1 MAEETDLLRGSGN
14 ELGPFS
20 TALPA
25 DQRSLVRMLARRAE
39 DSADREWIV
48 HDDGTLTYADAYG
61 LANRIARAIIATTA
75 AGAHVGVFLRNQVEI
90 MPSFYG
96 IMAAGSVAVP
106 LNADARG
113 PLLQDVIEKSD
124 VRLLI
129 ARAEFLDR
137 LAAMETIGEVERIVC
152 VRGPEDEPVPAQVNG
167 VPVTDFEE
175 WIADHPTDQVREFPG
190 HDDLSLIQF
199 TSGTTGRTKGAMFS
213 HHYLFLCS
221 AIVADAL
228 QHTPDAV
235 LFTPLPLYHVGAQHI
250 ICNAAMHARAKSVLP
265 AKFSAGSYWDEV
277 AACGATSG
285 MLVGP
290 MASILLKTVEKAPP
304 HTMKTVQCVPPPP
317 SWQQFEER
325 FDTHLLWQGYGSTE
339 CYPLPPRRFEEM
351 TDSPSDAIG
360 KPVTWMEFG
369 VVDEHD
375 NMLGPGE
382 VGEMVFRPRL
392 PFGMMSGYYK
402 DAEGTVS
409 ALRNFMFH
417 TGDQGAYDEDGL
429 LYYRGRMQ
437 DRLRRRGENVS
448 AFELE
453 LVANGHPDVIEAA
466 AYGIPGEFGEHDIKL
481 DCVVRNDLDA
491 ADLHAWLRENLP
503 RYMVPRYLELCESLP
518 KTPSMR
524 IEKYKLAA
532 RPLDRDEVWDA
543 TGAGVSR

>member
-1 MAEETDLLRGSGN
+1 M
-14 ELGPFS
+14 LG
-20 TALPA
+20 
-25 DQRSLVRMLARRAE
+25 RRAE

-48 HDDGTLTYADAYG
+48 LDNGTLAYGEAFG
-61 LANRIARAIIATTA
+61 LANRIARAIMETIP

-113 PLLQDVIEKSD
+113 PLLQYVIEKSD
-124 VRLLI
+124 AKLLI
-129 ARAEFLDR
+129 ARSEFLDR
-137 LAAMETIGEVERIVC
+137 LAAMESLAEVERIVC
-152 VRGPEDEPVPAQVNG
+152 VRENSDEVVPTEVNG
-167 VPVTDFEE
+167 IPVTEFEE
-175 WIADHPTDQVREFPG
+175 WIDGHSTDQAREFPA

-221 AIVADAL
+221 SIVADAL
-228 QHTPDAV
+228 RHTPDAV

-265 AKFSAGSYWDEV
+265 AKFSAGEYWDEV

-290 MASILLKTVEKAPP
+290 MASILLKTVETVPE
-304 HTMKTVQCVPPPP
+304 HSMKTVQCVPPPP
-317 SWQQFEER
+317 EWQKFEER
-325 FDTHLLWQGYGSTE
+325 FNTRLLWQGYGSTE
-339 CYPLPPRRFEEM
+339 CYPLPPRRLDEM

-360 KPVTWMEFG
+360 KPVAWMDFG
-369 VVDEHD
+369 VVDRHD
-375 NMLGPGE
+375 NLLGPGE

-392 PFGMMSGYYK
+392 PFGMMNGYYK
-402 DAEGTVS
+402 DADGTVA
-409 ALRNFMFH
+409 ALRNLMFH
-417 TGDQGAYDEDGL
+417 TGDQGAYDEEGC

-481 DCVVRNDLDA
+481 DCVVRNDLDI

-503 RYMVPRYLELCESLP
+503 RYMVPRYLEFHEAFP

-532 RPLDRDEVWDA
+532 RPVDRDEVWDA
-543 TGAGVSR
+543 TRAGVSR